1 MALPKQIQRQLDAAE
16 AFFEQNVEAPQQN
29 AESQTDPQPEP
40 IQAAPV
46 APALTA
52 PASVPPPPPT
62 PPADEPSWEHRYKT
76 LQGMFAKQGQDMKQ
90 LSAKVEELTRAQQ
103 AKPSEPPPKYEPD
116 AKDVEVF
123 GPDLVSM
130 VQRVGEQLLGGVVR
144 TLDERLATLENSLK
158 GTAHAVA
165 LTAEDTF
172 FAKLAQAVPEWEALN
187 QNQACLDWLA
197 AEDPVFG
204 VPRQNALDLA
214 SRSLNAQAAINI
226 FKQLK
231 SLVAPA
237 PAATPA
243 PAPATSKLDKQVS
256 PNTAA
261 TSSAPAQPDVT
272 IVTQKQITAFYDA
285 LAKRKYVGREEEAVA
300 VEAQINRALAEGR
313 VR

>member
-1 MALPKQIQRQLDAAE
+1 
-16 AFFEQNVEAPQQN
+16 
-29 AESQTDPQPEP
+29 
-40 IQAAPV
+40 
-46 APALTA
+46 
-52 PASVPPPPPT
+52 
-62 PPADEPSWEHRYKT
+62 
-76 LQGMFAKQGQDMKQ
+76 MFAKQGQDMKL
-90 LSAKVEELTRAQQ
+90 LSAKVDELTRAQP
-103 AKPSEPPPKYEPD
+103 AKPPEPPKYQPD

-123 GPDLVSM
+123 GPDLVEM

-144 TLDERLATLENSLK
+144 TLDERLTTLETSLK
-158 GTAHAVA
+158 GTAHTVA

-172 FAKLAQAVPEWEALN
+172 FAKLAAAVPEWEALN

-204 VPRQNALDLA
+204 VPRQNALDVA

-231 SLVAPA
+231 NLVAPA

-261 TSSAPAQPDVT
+261 TSSAPAQSDVT

-285 LAKRKYVGREEEAVA
+285 LAKRKFVGREDEAVA
-300 VEAQINRALAEGR
+300 IEAQINRALAEGR

>member
-1 MALPKQIQRQLDAAE
+1 MALPKSIQRQLDAAE
-16 AFFEQNVEAPQQN
+16 AFLNPEAADPQQN

-40 IQAAPV
+40 TQAAPV
-46 APALTA
+46 APAPTA
-52 PASVPPPPPT
+52 PAPAPTPTPT
-62 PPADEPSWEHRYKT
+62 PPADETSWEHRYKT

-90 LSAKVEELTRAQQ
+90 LSAKVEELTRAQH
-103 AKPSEPPPKYEPD
+103 AKPPEPPPKYEPD

-158 GTAHAVA
+158 GTAQTVA

-187 QNQACLDWLA
+187 QNQVCLDWLA

-204 VPRQNALDLA
+204 VPRQNALDVA
-214 SRSLNAQAAINI
+214 SRTLNAQAAINI
-226 FKQLK
+226 FRQLK
-231 SLVAPA
+231 NLVAPA
-237 PAATPA
+237 PAATA

-261 TSSAPAQPDVT
+261 TSTAPVQPDVT

-300 VEAQINRALAEGR
+300 IEAQINRALAEGR